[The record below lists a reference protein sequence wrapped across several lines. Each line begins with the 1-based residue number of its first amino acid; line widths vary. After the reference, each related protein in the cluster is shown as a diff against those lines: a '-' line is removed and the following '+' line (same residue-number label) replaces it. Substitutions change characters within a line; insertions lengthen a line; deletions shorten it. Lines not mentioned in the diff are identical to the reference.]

1 MPKQK
6 YKYNHQW
13 PDHRKWLAER
23 LYKVAVGFGYILDF
37 DNHFPEQIFIKRF
50 PNGRMVKIFTSIDKR
65 DGLARTH
72 GMDAIRVATVE
83 EHHNPDQPFLPSD
96 CYYIKRINRAGTIDS
111 IASRLVRTIK
121 EAENKARYAPPKKNK
136 KKT

>member
-1 MPKQK
+1 MPKKK

-50 PNGRMVKIFTSIDKR
+50 PNGRMVKIFTSIDSR
-65 DGLARTH
+65 DGMARTH

-83 EHHNPDQPFLPSD
+83 DSHNPDQPFLG
-96 CYYIKRINRAGTIDS
+96 CYFIKRINRAGTIDT
-111 IASRLVRTIK
+111 IAGRLVRTIK
-121 EAENKARYAPPKKNK
+121 EAEMKARYAPSKKNK